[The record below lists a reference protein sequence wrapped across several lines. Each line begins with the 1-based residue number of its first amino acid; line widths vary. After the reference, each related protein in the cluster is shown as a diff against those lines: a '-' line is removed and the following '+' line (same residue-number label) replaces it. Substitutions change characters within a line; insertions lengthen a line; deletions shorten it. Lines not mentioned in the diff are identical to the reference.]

1 MARKDALKELQAR
14 LAQRLQ
20 EVPAGEAPAWLA
32 VECAGARLL
41 LPLQEA
47 GEIVEHAPPLL
58 PLPHAQPWFEGV
70 LNLRGHLHG
79 VVDLAVFLG
88 LRPPGAPH
96 SPASRLVAL
105 NPALGLHCALRVDRL
120 AGLRSAAQLV
130 PLPTPPVNG
139 ADAAAL
145 GGIPAGTAAGAPAG
159 DAPASRPAFAGE
171 LYGDNQGRTWQAL
184 RLAALARDTHF
195 LHVAQPLPGTA

>member
-20 EVPAGEAPAWLA
+20 EAPAGQAPAWLA
-32 VECAGARLL
+32 VECAGVGLL

-58 PLPHAQPWFEGV
+58 PLPHALPWFEGV

-79 VVDLAVFLG
+79 VVDLAAFLG
-88 LRPPGAPH
+88 LRAAGAHPG
-96 SPASRLVAL
+96 PASRLVAL

-120 AGLRSAAQLV
+120 AGLRSASQLV
-130 PLPTPPVNG
+130 PQDVPPG
-139 ADAAAL
+139 S
-145 GGIPAGTAAGAPAG
+145 GAPPEP
-159 DAPASRPAFAGE
+159 APAAPGSAEAARPAFAGE
-171 LYGDNQGRTWQAL
+171 LYGDDQSRTWQAL
-184 RLAALARDTHF
+184 HLAALARDMHF
-195 LHVAQPLPGTA
+195 LHVAQPLPGAA